1 MDSVSDHSS
10 SFATPESQT
19 DDSGKCTWGEGANGR
34 LTYLSTMVAVLTFV
48 VRKNGKE
55 RWQFALPACRAA
67 AGEARVVPLLDISGG
82 ETGCSLTVDIVR
94 E

>member
-1 MDSVSDHSS
+1 
-10 SFATPESQT
+10 
-19 DDSGKCTWGEGANGR
+19 
-34 LTYLSTMVAVLTFV
+34 MVAVLTFV